1 MTSAN
6 QNRQKKT
13 RGFRLV
19 SKILKA
25 PAESGET
32 GSTPNPVN
40 GRLLQLDTMAEL
52 AKD

>member
-1 MTSAN
+1 MWSARQRVLQAHCGEEN
-6 QNRQKKT
+6 QLPLH
-13 RGFRLV
+13 GDM
-19 SKILKA
+19 
-25 PAESGET
+25 

>member
-1 MTSAN
+1 MLA
-6 QNRQKKT
+6 
-13 RGFRLV
+13 
-19 SKILKA
+19 A
-25 PAESGET
+25 PNCPVLNPWAKLYMQGET

>member
-1 MTSAN
+1 VIS
-6 QNRQKKT
+6 
-13 RGFRLV
+13 GV
-19 SKILKA
+19 SG
-25 PAESGET
+25 GET